1 MMKKI
6 VLNYKVFKNCDLLP
20 CCPELT
26 PQISGIDCPVF
37 VEIVKI
43 SWQRPPL
50 ASVVRDGALVVNC
63 SKSSLT
69 SQTAKNYSHQLKSCI
84 SNYHSN
90 VF

>member
-1 MMKKI
+1 MMKNTRIFKI
-6 VLNYKVFKNCDLLP
+6 ILDYKVFKNCDLLP

-43 SWQRPPL
+43 SWQRPPV

-69 SQTAKNYSHQLKSCI
+69 SQTAKNYSYWL
-84 SNYHSN
+84 
-90 VF
+90 

>member
-1 MMKKI
+1 MNFEFWFLCI
-6 VLNYKVFKNCDLLP
+6 VLP
-20 CCPELT
+20 CCPELA

-69 SQTAKNYSHQLKSCI
+69 SQTAKNYSYQLLLKQSNI
-84 SNYHSN
+84 SKTKY
-90 VF
+90 